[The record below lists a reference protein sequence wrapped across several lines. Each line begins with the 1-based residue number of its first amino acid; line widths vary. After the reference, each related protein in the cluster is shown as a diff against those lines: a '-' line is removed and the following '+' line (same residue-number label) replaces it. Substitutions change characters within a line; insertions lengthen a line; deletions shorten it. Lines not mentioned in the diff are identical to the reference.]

1 MNRYRAA
8 IAGLLLVVATD
19 ADAADAPPAR
29 QDIQIVMSSYS
40 FAPEMLRLQ
49 RNTTYV
55 LHLKN
60 DASGGHAFS
69 SPELFAAVMVAP
81 EDRAK
86 IAGGK
91 IEVPAGQ
98 TVDIVVTPMNAW
110 TYPIVCTHFLHQSLG
125 MRGQAIVE

>member
-1 MNRYRAA
+1 MNRCRAA
-8 IAGLLLVVATD
+8 IAVMLLAFATN
-19 ADAADAPPAR
+19 AVAADAPAAR
-29 QDIQIVMSSYS
+29 QDVEIVMSNFS

-60 DASGGHAFS
+60 SASGGHAFS
-69 SPELFAAVMVAP
+69 SSELFAAVMVAP

-86 IAGGK
+86 IMGGK

-98 TVDIVVTPMNAW
+98 TVDIVVTPMMAG
-110 TYPIVCTHFLHQSLG
+110 TYPIVCTHFLHQSFG
-125 MRGQAIVE
+125 MHGTAVVE